1 MASPSA
7 DHRAII
13 LPSREGTHL
22 YGSPQ
27 TSEKLPNSRPDS
39 SSRVVNPF
47 AAFAITSHAPSGETS
62 ITEPTPDR
70 TTLFPLTSQ
79 TAAFSSPATPS
90 ASSGPKTIERTDRKS
105 TRLNSSHGYL

>member
-39 SSRVVNPF
+39 SSRVANPF
-47 AAFAITSHAPSGETS
+47 AAFAITSHAPSRE
-62 ITEPTPDR
+62 IPTPARALDS
-70 TTLFPLTSQ
+70 TTGSPFTSQ
-79 TAAFSSPATPS
+79 PAPFSSPATPS
-90 ASSGPKTIERTDRKS
+90 ASSGPKTIERT
-105 TRLNSSHGYL
+105 LLV